1 MSQPAPAPEIDLREA
16 LEALQMPPECLRSWF
31 EDVRSFCNQHGGRN
45 RYSRLLDLMDE
56 CLEQLPCD

>member
-1 MSQPAPAPEIDLREA
+1 MSTPAPAPDLDLREI

-31 EDVRSFCNQHGGRN
+31 EDIRSFCHQHGGRP
-45 RYSRLLDLMDE
+45 RLLDLMDE